1 VTSRILRFLSWL
13 TVKHP
18 LSVIVAVAVLTVLLC
33 SNIHNL
39 RIGTDL
45 IDLFG
50 SSTPQWQ
57 VVNDFTQKLGYGNQ
71 LFVVIE
77 TPEPSEEMAERME
90 AAGDRL
96 IREMNQSGY
105 FRFAK
110 CSLSEDELLSM
121 TRLFVWH
128 FPAFI
133 RPEQWDALKERLR
146 EERIKSIVQRRG
158 AGLVTAF
165 SPLGT
170 EYFVADPLGLAELS
184 AGAGRGLIDS
194 TNFDLEWG
202 SGNHFFSRDQRAL
215 LVIAEPKFPATN
227 HEFAEQVVKWTRA
240 HIAALLQGEEFR
252 RPRLQATMAG
262 AYVYAEED
270 RGFIQKNIWF
280 VSLLS
285 IIGNVV
291 LCLLIYRRIPLL
303 LLSFVPTSLG
313 ILWATGLISYYPGE
327 LNLISLSFIAIL
339 AGLGDDQV
347 IHFFNRVPQE
357 WVAGTGIDEA
367 MKKTFLTTGT
377 SILFCMMTIGTSTVA
392 LAISR
397 FKGLEEFGLVLTV
410 GLLMLMVHTL
420 FTVPAVMRVWW
431 KVAPPSAPESVMFRF
446 LPSVARVLAGAIAR
460 HAKIIFAVAT
470 GVFLVALALLPSFNM
485 GRKLQISRG
494 KDSAAIVGQLR
505 LAEKFG
511 IEGPPEMILVEGSEQ
526 EVLRRTEGLTAALAS
541 LRDRGTLKSVFSPSS
556 VVPSWETQA
565 RRSQILKE
573 VDLGKSA
580 ESLRKALQS
589 AGFNLKPFQPV
600 LDQLRELGRHGARPL
615 SVEEVNRYLP
625 QGLLESNIRR
635 IGPDRYIAAIAFYP
649 AHPDAPEAIP
659 EATVQALRQQ
669 FGPFAE
675 FSFPKISR
683 ELQTQ
688 IYRASRRALLFALA
702 GIVLIVYLCF
712 RDVAITMLVLM
723 PIAFAVVVTF
733 GVLSLTR
740 HPFSFMALTALPLI
754 LGIGIDNGI
763 HLVGRYLQSEERD
776 IVAVVKAS
784 GAALVQS
791 NLTTIIGFGA
801 LMASTF
807 EPLAELGLV
816 TAVGVG
822 IALVGAM
829 WVLPAVVL
837 VFRIRQRMA

>member
-1 VTSRILRFLSWL
+1 MTSRILRFLSWL
-13 TVKHP
+13 TIKHP
-18 LSVIVAVAVLTVLLC
+18 LSVIAAVGVLTVLLC

-57 VVNDFTQKLGYGNQ
+57 AVNDFTQKLGYGNQ
-71 LFVVIE
+71 FFVVIE
-77 TPEPSEEMAERME
+77 TQEPSEEMAERME
-90 AAGDRL
+90 AAADRL
-96 IREMNQSGY
+96 TREMNQSGY
-105 FRFAK
+105 FQFAK

-121 TRLFVWH
+121 TRLFAWH

-146 EERIKSIVQRRG
+146 RERIKSLVQHRST
-158 AGLVTAF
+158 GLVTAF

-184 AGAGRGLIDS
+184 AGAGRGFIDS
-194 TNFDLEWG
+194 TNFDLDWG

-215 LVIAEPKFPATN
+215 LVIAEAKFPATN
-227 HEFAEQVVKWTRA
+227 HKFAEQVVKWTRA
-240 HIAALLQGEEFR
+240 HLAALLQEGESGQ
-252 RPRLQATMAG
+252 PQLQATMAG

-270 RGFIQKNIWF
+270 RGFIQKNIRL
-280 VSLLS
+280 VSLVS
-285 IIGNVV
+285 ILGILA

-303 LLSFVPTSLG
+303 LLSLLPTGLG

-357 WVAGTGIDEA
+357 WAAGTGIDEA
-367 MKKTFLTTGT
+367 MHKTFQTTGT
-377 SILFCMMTIGTSTVA
+377 SILFCMLTMGTSTVG
-392 LAISR
+392 LAISQ
-397 FKGLEEFGLVLTV
+397 FKGLAEFGLVLTV

-420 FTVPAVMRVWW
+420 FTVPAVMRIWW
-431 KVAPPSAPESVMFRF
+431 KIAPPSAPESVMFRL
-446 LPSVARVLAGAIAR
+446 LPSLARVLASTVAR
-460 HAKIIFAVAT
+460 HARIIFAAAA

-485 GRKLQISRG
+485 GRKFEISRG
-494 KDSAAIVGQLR
+494 QESAALVGQLR

-511 IEGPPEMILVEGSEQ
+511 IEGTPEMILVEGSEQ
-526 EVLRRTEGLTAALAS
+526 DVLRRTEGLTAALAL
-541 LRDRGTLKSVFSPSS
+541 LRDRGTLKSVFSPSY

-565 RRSQILKE
+565 RRSQVLKE

-580 ESLRKALQS
+580 EALRTALRS
-589 AGFNLKPFQPV
+589 AGFSLQPFQPL
-600 LDQLRELGRHGARPL
+600 LDQLRELGRHGAKPL

-625 QGLLESNIRR
+625 QGLLENNIRK
-635 IGPDRYIAAIAFYP
+635 IGPDHYIAAIAFYP

-675 FSFPKISR
+675 FSFPKLSK
-683 ELQTQ
+683 ELQNQ
-688 IYRASRRALLFALA
+688 IYHASRRALLFALA
-702 GIVLIVYLCF
+702 GVVLIVYLCF
-712 RDVAITMLVLM
+712 RDVPITLLVLM

-733 GVLSLTR
+733 GVLSLTK

-776 IVAVVKAS
+776 IVAIVKAS

-816 TAVGVG
+816 TAIGVG
-822 IALVGAM
+822 MALVGAI
-829 WVLPAVVL
+829 WVIPAVIL